1 VTTTIHPRKRP
12 LLLLTAAL
20 SGVLCASEAVAQSN
34 RGPLPVVGLR
44 APDGEDE
51 AAATATASLR
61 RSATQAGFTVP
72 DNTPDLE
79 QLIAAFGCD
88 DAVPVPCLRQISE
101 HIHAPRF
108 VYGSVRRAGARRA
121 TAPVRLEVQIFD
133 ASSGSISPTQQT
145 ELPRAQAQDGDRWH
159 AATDQVLAA
168 LSPARTNGTGGGD
181 VGTGESNGGGASPG
195 APGGGAASG
204 AGTSQPPRSP
214 APVRTYIGFG
224 AIGAGVIVGAV
235 GAILGVTGVG
245 SVAGD
250 INRDSG
256 LIGTSAR
263 NTAIDDVVT
272 FNDLYLPSASD
283 RSVPVETSGDALCSA
298 LSSNAGQLVYVNSAT
313 GMTTT
318 VTTTG
323 PESVRARRV
332 CDRYSGAITSG
343 AVMAGVGAALV
354 ATGVV
359 LVLTDSR
366 PAASAGTGATARGGR
381 RTSPA
386 AWALTPVVT
395 PGVQGG
401 VFTLRF

>member
-1 VTTTIHPRKRP
+1 V
-12 LLLLTAAL
+12 
-20 SGVLCASEAVAQSN
+20 
-34 RGPLPVVGLR
+34 
-44 APDGEDE
+44 
-51 AAATATASLR
+51 
-61 RSATQAGFTVP
+61 
-72 DNTPDLE
+72 
-79 QLIAAFGCD
+79 
-88 DAVPVPCLRQISE
+88 
-101 HIHAPRF
+101 
-108 VYGSVRRAGARRA
+108 
-121 TAPVRLEVQIFD
+121 FD
-133 ASSGSISPTQQT
+133 ASNNAISPMQQT
-145 ELPRAQAQDGDRWH
+145 ELPRAQAQDADRWH
-159 AATDQVLAA
+159 TATNQVLTALTPAGPSAA
-168 LSPARTNGTGGGD
+168 GGATGGDGS
-181 VGTGESNGGGASPG
+181 GNAGGNAGGSSTGGLTPG
-195 APGGGAASG
+195 PV
-204 AGTSQPPRSP
+204 QPS

-235 GAILGVTGVG
+235 GAVLGFTGVG
-245 SVAGD
+245 AVAGD

-256 LIGTSAR
+256 LIGTPSR

-283 RSVPVETSGDALCSA
+283 RNMPVETSGDALCNA
-298 LSSNAGQLVYVNSAT
+298 LNSNAGQLVYVNSAT
-313 GMTTT
+313 GMTST

-354 ATGVV
+354 ATGIV

-366 PAASAGTGATARGGR
+366 ASTSAASTAPRAGR
-381 RTSPA
+381 RTAPT

>member
-1 VTTTIHPRKRP
+1 MTTTSHPRKRP
-12 LLLLTAAL
+12 LLLPAAAL
-20 SGVLCASEAVAQSN
+20 ASVLCASEAAAQSS
-34 RGPLPVVGLR
+34 RGTLPVVGLR

-51 AAATATASLR
+51 AAATATSSLR
-61 RSATQAGFTVP
+61 RSAAQAGFTVP
-72 DNTPDLE
+72 DNTPALE
-79 QLIAAFGCD
+79 QLVAAFGCD
-88 DAVPVPCLRQISE
+88 DSVPVACLRQISE

-121 TAPVRLEVQIFD
+121 TAPVRLEVQVFD
-133 ASSGSISPTQQT
+133 ASTGVVSPVQQT
-145 ELPRAQAQDGDRWH
+145 ELPRAQAQDEDRWH
-159 AATDQVLAA
+159 SATAQVLTA
-168 LSPARTNGTGGGD
+168 LTPAGPSSTGGSTGGD
-181 VGTGESNGGGASPG
+181 GS
-195 APGGGAASG
+195 
-204 AGTSQPPRSP
+204 AGTSGGPTSGGATSGLSPGPAQPS
-214 APVRTYIGFG
+214 APIRTYIGFG

-235 GAILGVTGVG
+235 GAVLGITGVG
-245 SVAGD
+245 AVAGD

-256 LIGTSAR
+256 LIGTSSR
-263 NTAIDDVVT
+263 NTAVDDVVT

-283 RSVPVETSGDALCSA
+283 RNTPVETSGDALCNA

-354 ATGVV
+354 AAGVV

-366 PAASAGTGATARGGR
+366 PSAPAASTTARAGR
-381 RTSPA
+381 RPGPA